1 MDPSIAQWM
10 AVLDKVSHYEL
21 LGVHPSAGA
30 DALRK
35 AYQGFAAN
43 FHPDAHVHRTS
54 DERDS
59 VSRIFKRG
67 TEAYRILSDSQL
79 RQKYEEQRGSK
90 SVPPPSSRTP
100 PLPPGSAASPDTSGG
115 RGPAS
120 VRPGQGEPPKPGTAS
135 NITGRLEDFVKQP
148 RARPFAQQAEA
159 LAKKGEHSKAKLQ
172 LKLALNFDPGNA
184 ALEAY
189 LKQLDVLI
197 EQDKKKPFVP
207 K

>member
-21 LGVHPSAGA
+21 LGVHPNAGA

-43 FHPDAHVHRTS
+43 FHPDAHMHRTS
-54 DERDS
+54 MERDS

-67 TEAYRILSDSQL
+67 TEAYRILSDPQL
-79 RQKYEEQRGSK
+79 RQKYEEQRGGK
-90 SVPPPSSRTP
+90 SVPPPSARTR
-100 PLPPGSAASPDTSGG
+100 PLPPGSIPSPAAGVGGPTSM
-115 RGPAS
+115 
-120 VRPGQGEPPKPGTAS
+120 RPGGEPPTPGTAS

-172 LKLALNFDPGNA
+172 LKLALNFDPGNT